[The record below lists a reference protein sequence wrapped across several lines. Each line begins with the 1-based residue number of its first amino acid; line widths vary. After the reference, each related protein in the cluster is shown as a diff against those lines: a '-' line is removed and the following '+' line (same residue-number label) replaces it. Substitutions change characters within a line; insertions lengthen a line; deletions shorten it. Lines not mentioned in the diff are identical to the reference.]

1 VLSTDP
7 LAPTAIRDPDAVI
20 DDHLADALVA
30 LELECVSQA
39 RVVADLGSGAGVPG
53 LPLAIAKPLARFS
66 LIESSRRKCE
76 FLERAIRICQLG
88 NVTVVHARA
97 EAWVGGIE
105 GCELVTARA
114 VDAAPVVAEYAAP
127 LLRMGGV
134 LVLWQGRP
142 DAEAEADT
150 TRALDELGL
159 RRTEVRRVRPYDGAE
174 HRYLHVISK
183 VRDTPPRFPRRE
195 GIARKRPLG
204 ASLKANLSDQDGAS
218 DRTQR

>member
-1 VLSTDP
+1 LSTDP

-30 LELECVSQA
+30 LELRCVSQA

-53 LPLAIAKPLARFS
+53 LPLAIAKPLASFS

-76 FLERAIRICQLG
+76 FLERAVRICQLG
-88 NVTVVHARA
+88 NVAVVHARA
-97 EAWVGGIE
+97 ESWVGGIG

-142 DAEAEADT
+142 DAATEADT
-150 TRALDELGL
+150 ARALAELGL
-159 RRTEVRRVRPYDGAE
+159 ERTEVRRVRPYNGAD

-183 VRDTPPRFPRRE
+183 VRDTPSRFPRRE
-195 GIARKRPLG
+195 GMARKRPLG
-204 ASLKANLSDQDGAS
+204 TSLKANLSNEYGAS